1 MELICDCRESKI
13 NKILFEKK
21 IQYISTSLDIGD
33 FRINYNGKMKTIIER
48 KSLNDLVSSII
59 DGRYKEQS
67 LRLASI
73 ENLHAH
79 NVIYIIEGDLKTY
92 KPRTRINCESIK
104 SAMFAL
110 SYYKGFSVVNT
121 LSLSETADYIKFVF
135 DKINKNPQAEPYS
148 QNNCQ
153 EEYVN
158 VVKKTKKDN
167 ITKENINILMLSQ
180 IPGIST
186 KIAKSIL
193 NKITFKDLVNDNFE
207 HCDITYFD
215 SNRKI
220 PKKSL
225 KTIKDFL
232 SNNI

>member
-1 MELICDCRESKI
+1 
-13 NKILFEKK
+13 
-21 IQYISTSLDIGD
+21 
-33 FRINYNGKMKTIIER
+33 
-48 KSLNDLVSSII
+48 
-59 DGRYKEQS
+59 
-67 LRLASI
+67 
-73 ENLHAH
+73 
-79 NVIYIIEGDLKTY
+79 
-92 KPRTRINCESIK
+92 
-104 SAMFAL
+104 MFTL

-121 LSLSETADYIKFVF
+121 ISLNETADYIKFVF
-135 DKINKNPQAEPYS
+135 DKINKNPKAEPYS
-148 QNNCQ
+148 ENNSK

-158 VVKKTKKDN
+158 VVKKIKKDN
-167 ITKENINILMLSQ
+167 ITKENIYILMLSQ

-193 NKITFKDLVNDNFE
+193 DNFSFNDLVNGTFE
-207 HCDITYFD
+207 ECDITYSD